1 MRIHPIPQCWTLR
14 NWFRRRNQFQFR
26 FIPKF
31 TEFRSIPE
39 FRPIPLWANSRNSV
53 PEIVPAFIHMHRV
66 VFEGQSTVCG
76 CNSGTEFW
84 ELSRSG
90 IERDSVRFRLILNS
104 GNWFDPESDE
114 VAGIEPNSGIEMNS
128 WESVRF
134 HRDWIPGNG
143 WNWFRNVQHRRIG
156 WLLL

>member
-1 MRIHPIPQCWTLR
+1 
-14 NWFRRRNQFQFR
+14 
-26 FIPKF
+26 
-31 TEFRSIPE
+31 
-39 FRPIPLWANSRNSV
+39 
-53 PEIVPAFIHMHRV
+53 MHRV

-104 GNWFDPESDE
+104 GNWFDPESVE

-134 HRDWIPGNG
+134 HRD
-143 WNWFRNVQHRRIG
+143 
-156 WLLL
+156 